1 MILAFAY
8 CAVLLSLA
16 SGLTALLMNQQRH
29 LAALVR
35 YCVEKYPNTLKDS
48 SALVLLCLDA
58 QRFPTLL
65 RQTVFALLGGSGG
78 LAVLA
83 GLGVLVGGDALTDRI
98 PLGLPWLPWQVRF
111 DGLSGFFFLIIG
123 IGVCAVSLYG
133 PAYVG
138 TYQEERHPFALLG
151 LFTGLFVAGML
162 LVLLADDAFMF
173 MIAWELMSV
182 ASYFLVAF
190 QHENPA
196 NRRAAFLYLLMAEV
210 GALAIILGFGVLA
223 GFADGFTF
231 DELRG
236 ASLSPTWAS
245 IAFGLALLGFGM
257 KAGVFPVH
265 VWLPEA
271 HPVAPSHISALMSGV
286 MLKVA
291 VYGLIRFCFDLLAD
305 VQWQWGVVL
314 LMLGT
319 FSALGGILYAMM
331 QPNLKRLLAY
341 SSVENIGI
349 IMMALGL
356 SMIFLDNGH
365 TQLAAL
371 GFIAALFHAFNHALF
386 KNLLFLG
393 AGILHHQT
401 HELNINLMGGLIK
414 KMPHTSSLFLIG
426 CMSISS
432 LPLFNGFVSEWLTFQ
447 TALQADVLDN
457 GVLRSL
463 IPVAAAA
470 LALTAALAAA
480 CFVQVFGL
488 IFLGQPRSPH
498 SENAHEVADNAMLAG
513 PVMLAALCFVV
524 GIFPGAVI
532 NLINSVSAQ
541 LLAQTMPNDA
551 ALGWLWLA
559 PVSADQ
565 ASYSPPLVLLGAL
578 LAGCATFWYLRRNPE
593 TKTMRRSESWD
604 CGFGGVTARM
614 QYSSEAFTM
623 PLRRIFAQAWL
634 IDERITKEL
643 RGPEGV
649 ADDAKLV
656 AAVHYQLALQD
667 HSWPRL
673 YQPIERGVNS
683 LAKRVGRIQTG
694 NIRTYLGYSFV
705 TLLLMLWVVS

>member
-1 MILAFAY
+1 MTLILAY
-8 CAVLLSLA
+8 GAVLLSFA
-16 SGLTALLMNQQRH
+16 SGLLALMMNQRDN
-29 LAALVR
+29 LAAISR
-35 YCVEKYPNTLKDS
+35 HCFTKYPDTTKNCRELIFCS
-48 SALVLLCLDA
+48 LDE
-58 QRFPTLL
+58 QRFPVLL
-65 RQTVFALLGGSGG
+65 RQAVFVLLGLSG
-78 LAVLA
+78 LFAVLA
-83 GLGVLVGGDALTDRI
+83 GLSVLVGKDVLTDRI
-98 PLGLPWLPWQVRF
+98 GLGLPWLPWHIRF
-111 DGLSGFFFLIIG
+111 DGLSGFFYLIIG
-123 IGVCAVSLYG
+123 IAVSAVSLYG
-133 PAYVG
+133 PGYVNAY
-138 TYQEERHPFALLG
+138 EESRHPFAALG

-182 ASYFLVAF
+182 TSYFLVAF
-190 QHENPA
+190 QHENAA

-231 DELRG
+231 DALRN
-236 ASLSPTWAS
+236 AHLSTTWAS

-257 KAGVFPVH
+257 KAGLFPVH

-291 VYGLIRFCFDLLAD
+291 VYGLIRFCFDLLGD

-314 LMLGT
+314 LILGT
-319 FSALGGILYAMM
+319 ASALGGILYAMM
-331 QPNLKRLLAY
+331 QTNLKRLLAY

-349 IMMALGL
+349 IVMVLGL
-356 SMIFLDNGH
+356 AMIFLDNGH
-365 TQLAAL
+365 PQLAAL
-371 GFIAALFHAFNHALF
+371 GFLAALLHAFNHALF

-393 AGILHHQT
+393 AGLLHHQT
-401 HELNINLMGGLIK
+401 HELNIDMMGGLIK
-414 KMPHTSSLFLIG
+414 KMPHTSLLFLVG

-432 LPLFNGFVSEWLTFQ
+432 LPLFNGFVSEWLAFQ

-480 CFVQVFGL
+480 CFVKVFGL
-488 IFLGQPRSPH
+488 IFLGQSRSHH
-498 SENAHEVADNAMLAG
+498 SEKAHEVTDKTMLAG
-513 PVMLAALCFVV
+513 PVLLAVLCFLL

-532 NLINSVSAQ
+532 NLINCVSAQ
-541 LLAQTMPNDA
+541 LLGQTMPNDS

-565 ASYSPPLVLLGAL
+565 ASYSPPLVLVGAL

-593 TKTMRRSESWD
+593 TKTMRRAETWD
-604 CGFGGVTARM
+604 CGFGGVTERM
-614 QYSSEAFTM
+614 QYSSSAFTM
-623 PLRRIFAQAWL
+623 PLRRIFAKVWL
-634 IDERITKEL
+634 IDERIDKDMQ
-643 RGPEGV
+643 GAMAQDV
-649 ADDAKLV
+649 V
-656 AAVHYQLALQD
+656 AVHYQLHIQD
-667 HSWPRL
+667 HTWPRL
-673 YQPIERGVNS
+673 YQPIGRGVNS
-683 LAKRVGRIQTG
+683 LAKQVGRIQTG

-705 TLLLMLWVVS
+705 TLLVMLWVVS